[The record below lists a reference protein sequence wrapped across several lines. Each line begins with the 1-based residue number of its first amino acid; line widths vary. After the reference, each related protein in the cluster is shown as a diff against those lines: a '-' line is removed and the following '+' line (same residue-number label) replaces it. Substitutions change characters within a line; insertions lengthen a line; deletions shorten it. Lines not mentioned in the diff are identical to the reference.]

1 VRLAVTGATGFVGGA
16 VCRAA
21 VDAGWSVLALGR
33 RPAMDSAHIGG
44 APYRRWDITAGPLP
58 DPPAVDAVV
67 HCAASATDTG
77 VEREVWATN
86 LTGTRHVLRSFG
98 AARMVHVSTASVYDP
113 YRPTIMAVESEAP
126 VHRYLNAYGA
136 SKAAAER
143 AVLAESDREAIVLR
157 PHAVYGPGDTTLL
170 PRLLENVRAGR
181 LLAVGDGRVL
191 LSVTSVGN
199 LVSACL
205 LAASG
210 PAARGVFNIAD
221 DGVLTVDQGLRGLL
235 ASAGVQA
242 RPCYLPTRL
251 AWPTATV
258 LESAQRL
265 VGRPARLRL
274 NRYLISQFAMERTLD
289 ISAAR
294 RHLGYRPT
302 GIDFTAISPVPAG

>member
-1 VRLAVTGATGFVGGA
+1 MTGATGFVGGA